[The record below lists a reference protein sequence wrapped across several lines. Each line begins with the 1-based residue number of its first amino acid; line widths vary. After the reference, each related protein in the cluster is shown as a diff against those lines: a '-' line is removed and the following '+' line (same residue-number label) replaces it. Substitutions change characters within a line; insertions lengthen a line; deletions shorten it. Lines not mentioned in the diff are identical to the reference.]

1 MTDEAKQEQETEPKA
16 ELKAVD
22 SYEKRT
28 PLRLRIKEAVEAQ
41 RKTVQYTIVDVP
53 GGRVELRP
61 PTIAAF
67 RNLTDFQTKD
77 DGEIDP
83 MLVAM
88 GVAMFMCFDPD
99 TGDPVWQ
106 NTPETIAWFEDQD
119 LTGWLN
125 DLASKGADV
134 LKAAHGVKDAK
145 KN

>member
-1 MTDEAKQEQETEPKA
+1 MADEAKKDP
-16 ELKAVD
+16 ELKSVEP
-22 SYEKRT
+22 YEKRV

-41 RKTVQYTIVDVP
+41 RRTVEYTIVDVP
-53 GGRVELRP
+53 GGKVEIRP

-67 RNLTDFQTKD
+67 RKLTEFQTND

-83 MLVAM
+83 MFVAM
-88 GVAMFMCFDPD
+88 GVALFMCFDPD

-125 DLASKGADV
+125 DLAAKGADV
-134 LKAAHGVKDAK
+134 LKSAHGVKDAK